1 MNPHALFRLRTGK
14 TQPRDALEFAESKLW
29 NVIGVDPDSARGR
42 AITATLLAPARS
54 MLERGGKRFRGQLVE
69 LSWLLGGGCNTAG
82 CPAPLSAVI
91 EVIHAGSLIVDDI
104 EDSSAER
111 RGAPSVHRLFGV
123 PLALNAGNWLY
134 FWSLELLRELD
145 LTAPVELEL
154 HRRLGRMLVQG
165 HAGQALDLHAD
176 IEDLPQAAVA
186 AHVTHMSR
194 LKTGSFMGLAAAVG
208 AVAACAP
215 RPVVDAVEQ
224 FGLALGGGLQML
236 DDLGNL
242 VGRRDETK
250 RYEDLRHGRATWVW
264 AWFAEVAD
272 PSAYAR
278 AIARLHDVR
287 AGRAGADEL
296 ARTLL
301 ARAGLRGR
309 QRVNGLLA
317 RAFDDLR
324 ATTGPHPLLA
334 GFRAEIERLE
344 NSYV

>member
-1 MNPHALFRLRTGK
+1 MTPPRTGAALRTGAS
-14 TQPRDALEFAESKLW
+14 RDALVHAVERLW
-29 NVIGVDPDSARGR
+29 PIIGLAPDSPEGR
-42 AITATLLAPARS
+42 KVEAALLGPACS
-54 MLERGGKRFRGQLVE
+54 MLARAGKRFRGHLVE
-69 LSWLLGGGCNTAG
+69 LCWQLAGGQGR
-82 CPAPLSAVI
+82 CPDALPAVI

-104 EDSSAER
+104 EDDSPTR
-111 RGAPSVHRLFGV
+111 RGAPTVHRLFDT